1 MIFIFWPLI
10 ASAETWITCET
21 SLHIEN
27 GVYTHTSDHFE
38 DYQCKVW
45 FWPIKNPVGLLECD
59 NQSYIAFE
67 KINENEIRFG
77 DYHLIRDEAKI
88 DPCTGEKL

>member
-1 MIFIFWPLI
+1 MIFIFWPLTV
-10 ASAETWITCET
+10 SAQTWISCET

-27 GVYTHTSDHFE
+27 GVYTHVSDNFE
-38 DYQCKVW
+38 NYQCKVW

-67 KINENEIRFG
+67 QINESELRFG
-77 DYHLIRDEAKI
+77 DYILINENSGKDACGVE
-88 DPCTGEKL
+88 